1 MKLSELKNSYLKE
14 LKSIYSVSEI
24 DSIFYWVAEKIIGKP
39 ASILRMTHDEEWA
52 DFDEKKL
59 LFSYNLWE
67 LKNHKPIQY
76 ILGETEFYG
85 FKFFVN
91 ESVLIPRPETEEL
104 IEWILTHKLN
114 PECKILD
121 IGTGSGCIPI
131 VLKKKWTN
139 SDIYA
144 LDISKDALKT
154 AKNNAEYHQT
164 EIQFLEADFLE
175 MNFSKLPQFDL
186 IVSNPPYISKVE
198 KERMDRNV
206 TGFEPDSALFV
217 PDSDPL
223 LFYRRIC
230 EMAHQKLNEHGKVYV
245 EINQDLA
252 LETKE
257 LFDKH
262 FEEVELK
269 KDISGNYRMICAK
282 GLK

>member
-230 EMAHQKLNEHGKVYV
+230 EMAYQKLNEHGKVYV

>member
-39 ASILRMTHDEEWA
+39 ASILRMTHDEEWS

>member
-39 ASILRMTHDEEWA
+39 ASILRMTHDEEWS

-230 EMAHQKLNEHGKVYV
+230 ELAHQKLNEHGKVYV

>member
-52 DFDEKKL
+52 DFDEKKI
-59 LFSYNLWE
+59 LFSHNLWE